1 MVHADGSLSETLGYL
16 RLHGLQGLINIWPKP
31 TAIAWKIIASY
42 AAFEALLQIFLPG
55 KRVEGPISPTGNKPV
70 YKVIVMRYHLI
81 DSLEWLIF
89 TGDWVIKPWF
99 FFSLVQHK
107 KWCWLIIQLLSFQRS
122 YIAEIYLVL
131 IAGKWCGSICSD
143 IDYLPQPLVVGL
155 SYLDPVLRHVM
166 CYYPSESWLSV
177 LF

>member
-81 DSLEWLIF
+81 DSLE
-89 TGDWVIKPWF
+89 
-99 FFSLVQHK
+99 
-107 KWCWLIIQLLSFQRS
+107 
-122 YIAEIYLVL
+122 
-131 IAGKWCGSICSD
+131 
-143 IDYLPQPLVVGL
+143 
-155 SYLDPVLRHVM
+155 
-166 CYYPSESWLSV
+166 
-177 LF
+177 